1 MIKKHYYTWR
11 HVEKMCIDIA
21 MQMQKDNWKPDYIVG
36 ITRGGNVP
44 ASILSH
50 MLSVRCEA
58 LKISLRDDDD
68 SESESNT
75 WMASDAFGY
84 VEEADRSTY
93 KSRWDISKRKNI
105 LVVDDINDTGN
116 TLNWLQQDW
125 MRNCL
130 PDESSWKTVWG
141 RNVRFATLTENLAS
155 TFHDV
160 QYSAHE
166 VNKAED
172 DVWLVY
178 PWEIVGKYDA

>member
-1 MIKKHYYTWR
+1 MIKKHYYSWR
-11 HVEKMCIDIA
+11 HVEKMCIDIS

-36 ITRGGNVP
+36 ITRGGNIP

-50 MLSVRCEA
+50 MLGVRCEA
-58 LKISLRDDDD
+58 VKISLRDDD

-75 WMASDAFGY
+75 WMSADAFGY
-84 VEEADRSTY
+84 VDEDERGTY
-93 KSRWDISKRKNI
+93 KSRWDIAKRKNI
-105 LVVDDINDTGN
+105 LVVDDINDSGN

-125 MRNCL
+125 MKSCL
-130 PDESSWKTVWG
+130 PDESSWSTVWG

-155 TFHDV
+155 TFHGV

>member
-1 MIKKHYYTWR
+1 MKKHYYTWR

-44 ASILSH
+44 ATILSH
-50 MLSVRCEA
+50 MLGVRCEA

-68 SESESNT
+68 SVSESNC
-75 WMASDAFGY
+75 WMATDAFGY

-93 KSRWDISKRKNI
+93 KSRWDVSKRKNI
-105 LVVDDINDTGN
+105 LIVDDINDTGA
-116 TLNWLQQDW
+116 TLDWIKQDW
-125 MRNCL
+125 PAGCL
-130 PDESSWKTVWG
+130 PNETSWSTVWNK
-141 RNVRFATLTENLAS
+141 NVRFATLTENLAS
-155 TFHDV
+155 NFDGV
-160 QYSAHE
+160 DYSAHE
-166 VNKAED
+166 VNKAEE